1 MIDKDTV
8 KLSIIIPCYNE
19 KNTIA
24 EIIDQIL
31 QLNKIKK
38 QIIVVDDK
46 SNDGSEQIIKKYE
59 SKKKIEAIYHDFN
72 QGKGASIIS
81 AKRLINGT
89 NEISVTD
96 STTTFGTNLV
106 LPNNVNIGSV
116 GKSDAITISTAGIAK
131 MIKQLADDKLKVKL
145 ALSLHAANDEKRN
158 KIESEIILIA
168 FDLNKSSDLFKSD
181 PERYQVILNTQRFIR
196 DIDQLHLIDGD
207 GNLIRSAGN
216 SVYKKIENRAMQMV
230 INDDRPL
237 KIINT
242 FENKSAAVVRLSN
255 YENTYLYVLKYID
268 KNISNYL
275 IKSEEAVNFYYTVE
289 NQNLGIRISFAIIYI
304 TLVTLLLFLSITIAI
319 RFSSR
324 FFISIN
330 NLITA
335 SEKIGKGNLDTKVP
349 DLKADI
355 EMERLNKNFN
365 SMIDR
370 LKNQQEKLLTNER
383 HEAWENVAR
392 KLAHEIKNPLTPIQL
407 TIDNLKT
414 KYLPNIENEKQE
426 KYLNN
431 LKTILKQIKQ
441 IENLVNEFSDFAR
454 MPKPLFKPNNLNVVI
469 KENINLVNKFDS
481 SVKIRLVNHLSKD
494 VIIKFDNEQF
504 NRLFFNLIKNSVESI
519 QEKAE
524 KDSKT
529 DKNIDIEIRQRRD
542 YININIVDTGTG
554 FKNKKTKDI
563 IKPYFTTKE
572 KGTGLGLSIVD
583 KIISDHEGSIKFLN
597 HKNGAKIQIII
608 PYKK

>member
-1 MIDKDTV
+1 MV
-8 KLSIIIPCYNE
+8 K
-19 KNTIA
+19 
-24 EIIDQIL
+24 
-31 QLNKIKK
+31 
-38 QIIVVDDK
+38 
-46 SNDGSEQIIKKYE
+46 
-59 SKKKIEAIYHDFN
+59 
-72 QGKGASIIS
+72 
-81 AKRLINGT
+81 
-89 NEISVTD
+89 
-96 STTTFGTNLV
+96 
-106 LPNNVNIGSV
+106 
-116 GKSDAITISTAGIAK
+116 
-131 MIKQLADDKLKVKL
+131 
-145 ALSLHAANDEKRN
+145 
-158 KIESEIILIA
+158 
-168 FDLNKSSDLFKSD
+168 
-181 PERYQVILNTQRFIR
+181 
-196 DIDQLHLIDGD
+196 
-207 GNLIRSAGN
+207 
-216 SVYKKIENRAMQMV
+216 
-230 INDDRPL
+230 NDDRPL

-242 FENKSAAVVRLSN
+242 FENKSAAVVKLSSF
-255 YENTYLYVLKYID
+255 ENTFLYVLKNID

-289 NQNLGIRISFAIIYI
+289 NQNLGIRISFAIIYV

-335 SEKIGKGNLDTKVP
+335 SESIGKGNLDTKVP

-355 EMERLNKNFN
+355 EMEKLNKNFN
-365 SMIDR
+365 LMIER

-414 KYLPNIENEKQE
+414 KYLPNVENEKKE
-426 KYLNN
+426 KFLSN

-454 MPKPLFKPNNLNVVI
+454 MPKPLFKQNNLNIVI
-469 KENINLVNKFDS
+469 KDNINLVNKFDTTI
-481 SVKIRLVNHLSKD
+481 KIRLVNHLSKD
-494 VIIKFDNEQF
+494 VIMRFDNEQF
-504 NRLFFNLIKNSVESI
+504 NRLFFNLIKNSLESI

-529 DKNIDIEIRQRRD
+529 GKNIDIEIRQRRD

-608 PYKK
+608 PYIK

>member
-1 MIDKDTV
+1 MFALLKRNLFIIAIFILTISLAFLTFLTFINKSFIKLNDENLEVLLISNIVLVLIFFVLIFIDIRN
-8 KLSIIIPCYNE
+8 SIKNNINVRGSIANRKYIISFALFTLIPSLL
-19 KNTIA
+19 IA
-24 EIIDQIL
+24 IFSLFIFSFAL
-31 QLNKIKK
+31 
-38 QIIVVDDK
+38 DK
-46 SNDGSEQIIKKYE
+46 YFD
-59 SKKKIEAIYHDFN
+59 KKI
-72 QGKGASIIS
+72 
-81 AKRLINGT
+81 
-89 NEISVTD
+89 
-96 STTTFGTNLV
+96 TTAV
-106 LPNNVNIGSV
+106 NNSYE
-116 GKSDAITISTAGIAK
+116 IAK
-131 MIKQLADDKLKVKL
+131 NYV
-145 ALSLHAANDEKRN
+145 DEKRN
-158 KIESEIILIA
+158 KIESEIVLIA
-168 FDLNKSSDLFKSD
+168 FDLNKYSELFKSD
-181 PERYQVILNTQRFIR
+181 PERFQIILNTQRYLR
-196 DIDQLHLIDGD
+196 DIDQLHLIDQD
-207 GNLIRSAGN
+207 GNLIRSAAK
-216 SVYKKIENRAMQMV
+216 SKYKKIEDRAIRMV
-230 INDDRPL
+230 KNDDRPL

-242 FENKSAAVVRLSN
+242 FENKSAAVVRLSSF
-255 YENTYLYVLKYID
+255 ENTFLYVLKNID

-289 NQNLGIRISFAIIYI
+289 NQNLGIRISFAIIYV

-335 SEKIGKGNLDTKVP
+335 SESIGKGNLDTKVP

-355 EMERLNKNFN
+355 EMEKLNKNFN
-365 SMIDR
+365 LMIER

-414 KYLPNIENEKQE
+414 KYLPNVENEKKE
-426 KYLNN
+426 KFLSN

-454 MPKPLFKPNNLNVVI
+454 MPKPLFKQNNLNIVI
-469 KENINLVNKFDS
+469 KDNINLVNKFDTTI
-481 SVKIRLVNHLSKD
+481 KIRLVNHLSKD
-494 VIIKFDNEQF
+494 VIMKFDNEQF
-504 NRLFFNLIKNSVESI
+504 NRLFFNLIKNSLESI

-529 DKNIDIEIRQRRD
+529 GKNIDIEIRQRRD

-608 PYKK
+608 PYIK

>member
-1 MIDKDTV
+1 MFALLKRN
-8 KLSIIIPCYNE
+8 LF
-19 KNTIA
+19 
-24 EIIDQIL
+24 
-31 QLNKIKK
+31 
-38 QIIVVDDK
+38 IIVIFILTISLGFLTFLTFINKSFIKLNEDSLEILLVSNIGLVLLFFVLIFIDIKNSIKNNINVRGSVANRKYIVSFALFTLIPSLLIAIFSLFIFSFALDK
-46 SNDGSEQIIKKYE
+46 YFD
-59 SKKKIEAIYHDFN
+59 KKI
-72 QGKGASIIS
+72 
-81 AKRLINGT
+81 
-89 NEISVTD
+89 
-96 STTTFGTNLV
+96 TTAV
-106 LPNNVNIGSV
+106 NNSYE
-116 GKSDAITISTAGIAK
+116 IAK
-131 MIKQLADDKLKVKL
+131 NYV
-145 ALSLHAANDEKRN
+145 DEKRN
-158 KIESEIILIA
+158 KIESEIVLIA
-168 FDLNKSSDLFKSD
+168 FDLNKYSELYKSD
-181 PERYQVILNTQRFIR
+181 PDRYQIILNTQRFLR
-196 DIDQLHLIDGD
+196 DIDQLHLINQDGK
-207 GNLIRSAGN
+207 LLRSAVN
-216 SVYKKIENRAMQMV
+216 SDYKRIEERAMQMV
-230 INDDRPL
+230 KNDDRPL

-255 YENTYLYVLKYID
+255 YENTFLYVLKYID

-275 IKSEEAVNFYYTVE
+275 IESEEAVNFYYTVE
-289 NQNLGIRISFAIIYI
+289 NQNLGIRISFAIIYV

-335 SEKIGKGNLDTKVP
+335 SESIGKGNLDTKVP

-365 SMIDR
+365 SMIER

-414 KYLPNIENEKQE
+414 KYLPNVENEKQE

-454 MPKPLFKPNNLNVVI
+454 MPKPLFKANNLNNVI
-469 KENINLVNKFDS
+469 NENINLVNKFDN
-481 SVKIRLVNHLSKD
+481 SVKIRLLNHLSKE
-494 VIIKFDNEQF
+494 VVLNFDNEQF

-519 QEKAE
+519 QEKVE
-524 KDSKT
+524 KDTKT
-529 DKNIDIEIRQRRD
+529 DKNIDIEIRQIRD
-542 YININIVDTGTG
+542 YININIIDTGTG

>member
-1 MIDKDTV
+1 MFALLKRNLFIIVIFILTISLAFITFLTFIDKSFI
-8 KLSIIIPCYNE
+8 KLNEDNLEILLISNILLVLIFFVLIFIDIKNSIKNNINVRGSIANRKYIVSFALFTLIPSLLIAVFSLFIFSFALDKYFNE
-19 KNTIA
+19 KITSAVN
-24 EIIDQIL
+24 
-31 QLNKIKK
+31 N
-38 QIIVVDDK
+38 
-46 SNDGSEQIIKKYE
+46 SYE
-59 SKKKIEAIYHDFN
+59 
-72 QGKGASIIS
+72 
-81 AKRLINGT
+81 
-89 NEISVTD
+89 
-96 STTTFGTNLV
+96 
-106 LPNNVNIGSV
+106 
-116 GKSDAITISTAGIAK
+116 IAK
-131 MIKQLADDKLKVKL
+131 NYV
-145 ALSLHAANDEKRN
+145 DEKRN
-158 KIESEIILIA
+158 KIESEIVLIA
-168 FDLNKSSDLFKSD
+168 FDLNKYFELSKSN
-181 PERYQVILNTQRFIR
+181 PERYQVILNTQRYLR
-196 DIDQLHLIDGD
+196 DIDQLHLINGE
-207 GNLIRSAGN
+207 GNLIISAADLP
-216 SVYKKIENRAMQMV
+216 YKKIEDRAMKMV
-230 INDDRPL
+230 LNDDRPL
-237 KIINT
+237 KITNT
-242 FENKSAAVVRLSN
+242 FENKSAAVVRLTN
-255 YENTYLYVLKYID
+255 YEDTFLYVIKFID

-275 IKSEEAVNFYYTVE
+275 IKSEEAINFYYTVE

-335 SEKIGKGNLDTKVP
+335 SESIGKGNLDTKVP

-414 KYLPNIENEKQE
+414 KYLPNIENEKKE

-454 MPKPLFKPNNLNVVI
+454 MPKPLFKSNNLNSVI
-469 KENINLVNKFDS
+469 KENVNLVNKFDS
-481 SVKIRLVNHLSKD
+481 SVKIRLINHLSKD
-494 VIIKFDNEQF
+494 VILKFDNEQL

-519 QEKAE
+519 QEKAL
-524 KDSKT
+524 KDRKT
-529 DKNIDIEIRQRRD
+529 NKNIDIEIRQRRD
-542 YININIVDTGTG
+542 YIIINITDSGTG

-597 HKNGAKIQIII
+597 HKMGAKIQIII

>member
-1 MIDKDTV
+1 MFALLKRNLFIIIIFFIDKSFI
-8 KLSIIIPCYNE
+8 KLNEENLEILLISNILFVFIFFILIFIDIKNSIKNNINVRGSVANRKYIVSFALFTLIPSLL
-19 KNTIA
+19 IA
-24 EIIDQIL
+24 IFSLFIFSFAL
-31 QLNKIKK
+31 
-38 QIIVVDDK
+38 DK
-46 SNDGSEQIIKKYE
+46 YFD
-59 SKKKIEAIYHDFN
+59 KKI
-72 QGKGASIIS
+72 
-81 AKRLINGT
+81 T
-89 NEISVTD
+89 NAV
-96 STTTFGTNLV
+96 
-106 LPNNVNIGSV
+106 NNSYE
-116 GKSDAITISTAGIAK
+116 IAK
-131 MIKQLADDKLKVKL
+131 NYV
-145 ALSLHAANDEKRN
+145 DEKRN
-158 KIESEIILIA
+158 KIESEIVLIA
-168 FDLNKSSDLFKSD
+168 FDLNKYSDLLKSNPD
-181 PERYQVILNTQRFIR
+181 RFQLILNTQRYLR
-196 DIDQLHLIDGD
+196 DIDQLHLINEKGE
-207 GNLIRSAGN
+207 LIRSAT
-216 SVYKKIENRAMQMV
+216 SSIYKKIEDRAMEMV
-230 INDDRPL
+230 KNDDRPL

-242 FENKSAAVVRLSN
+242 FENKSAAVIRLSN
-255 YENTYLYVLKYID
+255 FNNTFLYVLKYFD

-275 IKSEEAVNFYYTVE
+275 IESEEAVNFYYTVE
-289 NQNLGIRISFAIIYI
+289 NQNLGIRISFAIIYV

-335 SEKIGKGNLDTKVP
+335 SESIGKGNLDTKVP

-365 SMIDR
+365 SMIER

-414 KYLPNIENEKQE
+414 KYLPNIKNENKEKF
-426 KYLNN
+426 LNN
-431 LKTILKQIKQ
+431 LKTIIKQIKQ

-454 MPKPLFKPNNLNVVI
+454 MPKPLFQPNNLNSVI
-469 KENINLVNKFDS
+469 KENINLVNKFDNS
-481 SVKIRLVNHLSKD
+481 INIRLVNHLSKD
-494 VIIKFDNEQF
+494 VVFKFDNEQF
-504 NRLFFNLIKNSVESI
+504 NRLFFNLIKNSLESI
-519 QEKAE
+519 QEKVQ

-529 DKNIDIEIRQRRD
+529 SKNIDIEIRQRRD
-542 YININIVDTGTG
+542 YININILDTGTG

-608 PYKK
+608 PYKI